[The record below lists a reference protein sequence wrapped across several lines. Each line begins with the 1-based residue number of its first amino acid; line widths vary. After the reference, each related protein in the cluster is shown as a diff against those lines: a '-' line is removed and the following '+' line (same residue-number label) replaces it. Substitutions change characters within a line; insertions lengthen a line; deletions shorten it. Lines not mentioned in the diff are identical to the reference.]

1 QNHRPAVPQMD
12 DRGCLPPSGSAEPR
26 LPTSAIQLERDSR
39 VRQIRREPGDPVT
52 STHIR
57 KEDLSDVPRKVPR
70 FQYVDFP
77 SLHQCIKQLSVP
89 PLEGWLASCPL
100 GRVQSCQPS
109 SPKEKVPK
117 FKYVDYPSLY
127 HCIQQLSVPPLEI
140 WSSGLTKPGPAS
152 GDLRDKTVAGQ
163 TSSQVPVHHRE
174 KHQEVQGHRAELESR
189 VPIPSGHGVRL
200 HPKDMLSGQTSE
212 TGISPRTN
220 VDETPQKPSGSRSES
235 VSKTEPER
243 VATRNERDIRPS
255 VISMVRTE
263 RHKHST
269 QPEESLKRRTSPDPV
284 EQVKRQAV
292 LAESVCSFCLQ
303 IFADPEE
310 LWNHQRSHKD
320 K

>member
-1 QNHRPAVPQMD
+1 M
-12 DRGCLPPSGSAEPR
+12 
-26 LPTSAIQLERDSR
+26 
-39 VRQIRREPGDPVT
+39 
-52 STHIR
+52 
-57 KEDLSDVPRKVPR
+57 PRKVPR

-152 GDLRDKTVAGQ
+152 GDLRDKTAAGQ

-174 KHQEVQGHRAELESR
+174 KHQEVQGHGAELESR
-189 VPIPSGHGVRL
+189 VPIPSSQGVRL
-200 HPKDMLSGQTSE
+200 HPKDMLSGQASE

-263 RHKHST
+263 RHK
-269 QPEESLKRRTSPDPV
+269 PEESLKRRISPDPV
-284 EQVKRQAV
+284 EQVKRKAV
-292 LAESVCSFCLQ
+292 LAESACSFCLQ
-303 IFADPEE
+303 MFADPEE

-320 K
+320 KKPH

>member
-1 QNHRPAVPQMD
+1 MD
-12 DRGCLPPSGSAEPR
+12 DRGCLPSSGSAEPR
-26 LPTSAIQLERDSR
+26 LPTTALQLERDSR

-52 STHIR
+52 STHVR

-140 WSSGLTKPGPAS
+140 WSSGLTKPGPGS
-152 GDLRDKTVAGQ
+152 GDLRDKTLAGQ
-163 TSSQVPVHHRE
+163 TPSQVPVHNRE
-174 KHQEVQGHRAELESR
+174 NHQVVQGREAELESKRPKSLSPR
-189 VPIPSGHGVRL
+189 VPIPDQVVIQ
-200 HPKDMLSGQTSE
+200 HPRDVLSGQVSE
-212 TGISPRTN
+212 TGITPRTN

-235 VSKTEPER
+235 FSRTEPEQ

-263 RHKHST
+263 RHNHSP
-269 QPEESLKRRTSPDPV
+269 QPEESLKRRRSPDRV
-284 EQVKRQAV
+284 EQVKRKAV
-292 LAESVCSFCLQ
+292 PESVCPFCQ
-303 IFADPEE
+303 QMFADPEE

-320 K
+320 KKPH